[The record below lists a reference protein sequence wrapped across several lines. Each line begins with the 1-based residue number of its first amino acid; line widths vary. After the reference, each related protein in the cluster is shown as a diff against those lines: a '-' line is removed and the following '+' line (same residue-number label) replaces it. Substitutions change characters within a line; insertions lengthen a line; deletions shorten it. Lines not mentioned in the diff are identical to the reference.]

1 VNRSQT
7 IAAMAA
13 FAIVLAACGPAGSN
27 GSGEPSIK
35 ASTAASSVAQASAG
49 GPQASFGEGV
59 VAELEALIP
68 DKVGELTMKK
78 SSFRGSDYLLAPGSD
93 PDTVKFIQ
101 DLGVSPSDISM
112 AIGFGFSA
120 DFTSSVAM
128 FVFRAKG
135 ANSGALVTA
144 VKASLDS
151 SGGSP
156 EEWSSATVGGKQV
169 ETAGQDGGSTFLYVK
184 GDVLIW
190 LTVSDPAT
198 AATILN
204 GLP

>member
-1 VNRSQT
+1 MNRSQT
-7 IAAMAA
+7 VAAMAA
-13 FAIVLAACGPAGSN
+13 FAVVLAACGPAASN
-27 GSGEPSIK
+27 GSAEPSSK
-35 ASTAASSVAQASAG
+35 ASTAASSVAQASGG

-68 DKVGELTMKK
+68 DKIGELTMKK
-78 SSFRGSDYLLAPGSD
+78 SSFRGNDYLVAPGSD
-93 PDTVKFIQ
+93 PNTIKFIETV
-101 DLGVSPSDISM
+101 GVSPSDISM

-135 ANSGALVTA
+135 ADSGALVSA

-151 SGGSP
+151 SAGSP
-156 EEWSSATVGGKQV
+156 AEWSSATVGGKQV
-169 ETAGQDGGSTFLYVK
+169 ETAGQDSGTTYLYVK

-190 LTVSDPAT
+190 LTVTDPA
-198 AATILN
+198 AAAGILN
-204 GLP
+204 ALP

>member
-1 VNRSQT
+1 MNRSQT
-7 IAAMAA
+7 ISAVAAL
-13 FAIVLAACGPAGSN
+13 AIILVACGPAASN
-27 GSGEPSIK
+27 GSSKPSSQPSTV
-35 ASTAASSVAQASAG
+35 ASTGAQPSGG
-49 GPQASFGEGV
+49 GPEASFGEGV

-68 DKVGELTMKK
+68 DTIGDLTMKK
-78 SSFRGSDYLLAPGSD
+78 SSFRGNDYLVAPGSD
-93 PDTVKFIQ
+93 PDTVKLIQ

-128 FVFRAKG
+128 FVFQAKG
-135 ANSGALVTA
+135 ASSDALVTA
-144 VKASLDS
+144 VKGSLGS
-151 SGGSP
+151 SAGSP
-156 EEWSSATVGGKQV
+156 QEWSSATVGGKHV
-169 ETAGQDGGSTFLYVK
+169 ETAGQDGGNTYLYVK
-184 GDVLIW
+184 GDILIW